1 MSELEIWNE
10 LGNIYYNSGAYDE
23 AIRAYHKAIEM
34 DHGNGQSFSN
44 LGSIY
49 VQKEFYAEAISMYQK
64 GLDLLES
71 AAEKALLWNRLGDV
85 YLQMDD
91 YSQALSA
98 YQTAVE
104 LDPGNA
110 ALKIDLARVK
120 QGAAVNLQLSE
131 TVNETVSVPPF
142 LPETFDFETADADT
156 AELDLVFP
164 FLEKNEG
171 ESLTVDTSET
181 DLIESTE
188 EENPVFLSDEAPA
201 SPTETLAEELE
212 TEPALELT
220 AEAVD
225 DIEAEEI
232 SAQPQAEAGSDIE
245 STVEENTAPVAEVD
259 VTTKPIIVEDEPVIF
274 AEETPLPPVS
284 KQPARLELKM
294 GGPINS
300 RARALLKLGLLHWCR
315 SDHEGALQFLRTALK
330 LAAVFCDSRFEAVCF
345 TAIARVETDRE
356 RIPEAIQAYES
367 AVSLDPD
374 NIFPWCSLGF
384 LYSKAD
390 RYNEAVEAFKKAIQR
405 DPQDSLSWNGLAD
418 VYAKLGRNEDAI
430 AAYQLGNVVGG
441 SIHDE
446 DAIAMVQM
454 ASDSDGENP
463 QILEEMGNIN
473 FTNGAFADAINDY
486 SNAIELLDNA
496 TDKAHLWKRVGDA
509 YQRLNKAEDANGAYQ
524 KAVELEPE
532 TIALQTNVARIE
544 LESDEVASQLHEE
557 TFAPIEQPVEEPMA
571 DSSPDEPLTSEEA
584 EMVEAEPVA
593 AEVEEKV
600 MPPQVEEYASTPN
613 SGPEPEAAYWFFKS
627 KTPARLPA
635 RQPQPAPQPVGA
647 FRLTAETGQGNVIP
661 SPTFVL
667 PHYASRAELDEQV
680 LVDTLQDASVVVIEE
695 NGRTEKTSTGGY
707 NGSSIPP
714 SSDGE
719 DNPHR
724 NEPAPVEGSPV
735 EKRAADEP
743 VVPVSTPLP
752 ANNHT
757 LEADIAAYRR
767 VTEINPLNDRAWDAL
782 GNMYEAIGL
791 HNEAISAFE
800 KAISMASQREV
811 YHYHL
816 GLAHAA
822 QKRYDKA
829 ILALQK
835 VVALNPEYMLAHC
848 ALAGYYRR
856 LGKEAEAKEHIAVA
870 RPYIA
875 TENDYNQACF
885 ESICGNIE
893 RALEFL
899 QRALNNKQ
907 VKLDLIRN
915 DPDLDFIRDD
925 PRFEEMI
932 AKVSTGRLH
941 TL

>member
-49 VQKEFYAEAISMYQK
+49 VQKEFYTEAISMYLK
-64 GLDLLES
+64 GLELLES

-85 YLQMDD
+85 YLRLDD

-98 YQTAVE
+98 YQTAVA

-120 QGAAVNLQLSE
+120 QGSAVDLQTSDTVSE
-131 TVNETVSVPPF
+131 MVSVPPF
-142 LPETFDFETADADT
+142 LPETFDVETAEADT
-156 AELDLVFP
+156 VESDLVFP
-164 FLEKNEG
+164 FLEKNDG
-171 ESLTVDTSET
+171 ESPTAEPSET
-181 DLIESTE
+181 DLVKSTNE
-188 EENPVFLSDEAPA
+188 ECQVILSDEDPA
-201 SPTETLAEELE
+201 TVETSAVELE
-212 TEPALELT
+212 SEPAQYIT

-225 DIEAEEI
+225 DIEVEEI
-232 SAQPQAEAGSDIE
+232 SAEPQAEAGSDTE
-245 STVEENTAPVAEVD
+245 PAVEEIAAPIVEVNEI
-259 VTTKPIIVEDEPVIF
+259 TEPIIVEKEPVIV
-274 AEETPLPPVS
+274 ADETPLTLPAA
-284 KQPARLELKM
+284 KQPAPLILNM
-294 GGPINS
+294 GEPINS
-300 RARALLKLGLLHWCR
+300 RARALLKLGLLDWCR
-315 SDHEGALQFLRTALK
+315 GDYEGALQFLRTALK

-367 AVSLDPD
+367 AVSLDPE

-390 RYNEAVEAFKKAIQR
+390 RYDEAVETFKKAIQR

-430 AAYQLGNVVGG
+430 SAYQLGNVVGG

-454 ASDSDGENP
+454 ASDSDGETP

-496 TDKAHLWKRVGDA
+496 TEKAHLWKRVGDA
-509 YQRLNKAEDANGAYQ
+509 YQRLNKAEDAKAAYQ

-532 TIALQTNVARIE
+532 TIALQTNDARIE
-544 LESDEVASQLHEE
+544 LESEEVASQPQEE
-557 TFAPIEQPVEEPMA
+557 TVATLEQPVEELMA
-571 DSSPDEPLTSEEA
+571 ASSSVEPPILEEA
-584 EMVEAEPVA
+584 EPIA

-635 RQPQPAPQPVGA
+635 RQPQPTTQPAGA
-647 FRLTAETGQGNVIP
+647 FRLTADAGQGNVIP

-667 PHYASRAELDEQV
+667 PHYASRAEMDEQV

-707 NGSSIPP
+707 NGPSLPP

-719 DNPHR
+719 HNPRR
-724 NEPAPVEGSPV
+724 NEPAPLEGSPV
-735 EKRAADEP
+735 ETRTADEP
-743 VVPVSTPLP
+743 VGPVSTPLP

-800 KAISMASQREV
+800 KAISLASQREV

-932 AKVSTGRLH
+932 AKVSTGQLH